1 MTIIGY
7 IRVSIEQQD
16 LDKQRHL
23 LLDYAQQQQIKD
35 FNEIRI
41 SSKNHNENGALPN
54 YWTGFNPVIC
64 S

>member
-1 MTIIGY
+1 MIIGY
-7 IRVSIEQQD
+7 IHVSTEQQD

-23 LLDYAQQQQIKD
+23 LLDYAHQQQIKD
-35 FNEIRI
+35 FIEIEI

-64 S
+64 Y